1 MKKGHKY
8 LVSTILSASIL
19 LTSAAFAADKKLV
32 VTIYG
37 GEWGDAI
44 QKCILTPFTEKTGV
58 EVIPQP
64 GVSHV
69 TLAKLTQEKDNPQV
83 DVAWMDGG
91 ISEEAEARGI
101 LAHLDPAKVPN
112 IGNMVSEGVYKND
125 KGEIFALGTGFFSL
139 GLVYNTDVVK
149 TPPTSWNDLWDE
161 KYKGMV
167 TLPNAQNTLSFFLS
181 MIENFG
187 GSIDNPG
194 PYIEKLK
201 QLDAVAFFDS
211 SGQATNLFESGEVVI
226 GAHYA
231 QAAWTIAD
239 KGLPISF
246 AVPKEGAPADDIR
259 IHAVKNGPNGAD
271 LANMFIDFTVSADPA
286 ACMANTLYVG
296 PATKGVKLSDKARQ
310 RMPWGADGSVANL
323 KLHDWSKLNAR
334 RQEFLDIW
342 TNNIS
347 QR

>member
-1 MKKGHKY
+1 
-8 LVSTILSASIL
+8 
-19 LTSAAFAADKKLV
+19 V
-32 VTIYG
+32 V
-37 GEWGDAI
+37 
-44 QKCILTPFTEKTGV
+44 
-58 EVIPQP
+58 PQP

-69 TLAKLTQEKDNPQV
+69 TLAKLTQEKDDPQV
-83 DVAWMDGG
+83 DVAWIDGG
-91 ISEEAEARGI
+91 ISDEAEARGL
-101 LAHLDPAKVPN
+101 LAHLDPGKVKN
-112 IGNMVSEGVYKND
+112 IADMVPEGVYKND

-139 GLVYNTDVVK
+139 GLVYNTEAVK

-161 KYKGMV
+161 KYKGQV
-167 TLPNAQNTLSFFLS
+167 TLPNAQNTLSFFLA

-201 QLDAVAFFDS
+201 ALDAVAFFDS
-211 SGQATNLFESGEVVI
+211 SGQATNLFESGEVII

-246 AVPKEGAPADDIR
+246 VVPVEGAPADDIR
-259 IHAVKNGPNGAD
+259 IHAVKNGPAGPE
-271 LANMFIDFTVSADPA
+271 LAEQFIDYAVSAESA
-286 ACMANTLYVG
+286 TCMANTLYVG
-296 PATKGVKLSDKARQ
+296 PATKGVELSEKARA
-310 RMPWGADGSVANL
+310 RMPWGPEGSVANL
-323 KLHDWSKLNAR
+323 KLQDWSKLNSR